1 MPFKERFIVKPRLP
15 PAAVPANPYFFNNTG
30 FQFNEDSQSLDY
42 GTAMCIEMKLMEEL
56 LSAGY
61 ASLKQ
66 HHGYSP
72 EATFANS
79 QRQLA
84 ENLRLLHLQHEKV
97 AEDGSENERPPRA
110 AITPPQSP
118 KGTTVALSDV
128 TGHITLTPT
137 GNSSKPINPT
147 SKPFEPRR
155 RLSEPQQVS
164 SAIGD
169 SPVYLSFRRRTS
181 STLSLP
187 FSDDS
192 PAICAP
198 RAHAD
203 YVTPTKTKRGARFSV
218 DHTIHEEEAENLSMA
233 INHVNLQKTG

>member
-15 PAAVPANPYFFNNTG
+15 PTAIPANPYFFNNTG

-42 GTAMCIEMKLMEEL
+42 GTAMCVEMKLMEGL

-72 EATFANS
+72 EASFANS
-79 QRQLA
+79 QRELV
-84 ENLRLLHLQHEKV
+84 ENLRLLNWQHGKV
-97 AEDGSENERPPRA
+97 VEGGSEDERPPRA

-118 KGTTVALSDV
+118 KGTTAALSDV
-128 TGHITLTPT
+128 TSHIKLTPT
-137 GNSSKPINPT
+137 SKILKPIDPT

-155 RLSEPQQVS
+155 RLSEPRQVS
-164 SAIGD
+164 SVIGD
-169 SPVYLSFRRRTS
+169 STIYSPFRRRTS

-192 PAICAP
+192 PATCNT
-198 RAHAD
+198 RTRAD
-203 YVTPTKTKRGARFSV
+203 YVTPTKMKRGARFSV

-233 INHVNLQKTG
+233 INSADLQTTD

>member
-15 PAAVPANPYFFNNTG
+15 PTAVPANPYFFNNTG
-30 FQFNEDSQSLDY
+30 FQFNENSQSLDY

-56 LSAGY
+56 LTAGY

-66 HHGYSP
+66 HHAYSP
-72 EATFANS
+72 EATFASS
-79 QRQLA
+79 QRQLT
-84 ENLRLLHLQHEKV
+84 ENLGLLHLQQEKV
-97 AEDGSENERPPRA
+97 AEGGSEDERPTRA

-118 KGTTVALSDV
+118 KGTIVALSDV
-128 TGHITLTPT
+128 TSHITLTPT
-137 GNSSKPINPT
+137 GNPSKPINPT

-169 SPVYLSFRRRTS
+169 SPIYSSFRRRTS

-198 RAHAD
+198 RTRAD
-203 YVTPTKTKRGARFSV
+203 YVTPTKMKRGARFSV
-218 DHTIHEEEAENLSMA
+218 DHTIHEEEAEYPSLA
-233 INHVNLQKTG
+233 ISPANLQETG